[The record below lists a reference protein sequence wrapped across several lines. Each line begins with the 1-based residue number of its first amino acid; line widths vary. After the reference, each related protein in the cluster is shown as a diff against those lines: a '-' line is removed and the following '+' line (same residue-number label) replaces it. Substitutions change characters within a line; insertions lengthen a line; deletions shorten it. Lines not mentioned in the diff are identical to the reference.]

1 LKQVE
6 LAKRAG
12 ITEGMVSFILS
23 GERRPSWDVAKKLA
37 KATGTD
43 PYLWMEY
50 KISEMLEAVK
60 DAD

>member
-6 LAKRAG
+6 LAK
-12 ITEGMVSFILS
+12 ICNIHESMVSLILK

-50 KISEMLEAVK
+50 KISEMLKAVK
-60 DAD
+60 DAG

>member
-1 LKQVE
+1 MKQVE

-12 ITEGMVSFILS
+12 ITESMVSFILS

-37 KATGTD
+37 EATNTD

-50 KISEMLEAVK
+50 EIREMLKAVK

>member
-1 LKQVE
+1 MKQVE

-12 ITEGMVSFILS
+12 ITEGMVSLILS

-37 KATGTD
+37 AATGTD

-50 KISEMLEAVK
+50 KISEMLQAVREAK
-60 DAD
+60 